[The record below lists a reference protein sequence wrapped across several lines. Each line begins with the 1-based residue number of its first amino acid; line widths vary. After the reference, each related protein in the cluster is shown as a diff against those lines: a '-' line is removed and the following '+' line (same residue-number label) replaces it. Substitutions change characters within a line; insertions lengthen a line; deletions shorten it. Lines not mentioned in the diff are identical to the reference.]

1 MKTIVT
7 KTEIIEDRKLAVV
20 KAFRIANKRAGEF
33 KRAAMESQDAIVQQS
48 NIDQFNAKC
57 QELHA
62 LAAEAERLGFKI
74 WVNPNG
80 RTGHTYEKDYK
91 VTPNADN
98 DITLFEAYL
107 ARENTTMSALLGQ
120 LMADRQSRN

>member
-1 MKTIVT
+1 MKTIVA

-33 KRAAMESQDAIVQQS
+33 KRAAMETEDEAIQTS
-48 NIDQFNAKC
+48 NIEQFQAKC
-57 QELHA
+57 NELKA
-62 LAAEAERLGFKI
+62 LAEEAERLGFKI

-91 VTPNADN
+91 PTPTADN
-98 DITLFEAYL
+98 NLELFEAYL
-107 ARENTTMSALLGQ
+107 EQSQQTMAALLGQ
-120 LMADRQSRN
+120 IMPPNSQN